1 MDKVSVG
8 NTYEFTAV
16 TSKISSVYYTTNK
29 KFLLLLNVSLLSGEE
44 IRDHLWV
51 PLTKRNK
58 KVLLDSTEKLKVCKI
73 QFSGR
78 VEDYFSASLH
88 TKLTIKHLRN
98 IKIIDEGEKI

>member
-1 MDKVSVG
+1 MDKIEIG

-16 TSKISSVYYTTNK
+16 TERISSVHYTTDK
-29 KFLLLLNVSLLSGEE
+29 KFLLLLNVSRVDTGEE

-58 KVLLDSTEKLKVCKI
+58 KVLLDDATNKLKICKI

-88 TKLTIKHLRN
+88 TKITIKHLRN
-98 IKIIDEGEKI
+98 IKIID